1 MSEIITIHARKKF
14 LKKWKSHHKNAVS
27 LLRYVD
33 LIDLD
38 LKIYMLLQ
46 MFL

>member
-1 MSEIITIHARKKF
+1 MSEIITIHATKKF

-27 LLRYVD
+27 LL
-33 LIDLD
+33 IDQD
-38 LKIYMLLQ
+38 LKINMLLQ

>member
-1 MSEIITIHARKKF
+1 MQQKKF
-14 LKKWKSHHKNAVS
+14 LKWKSHHKNAVS
-27 LLRYVD
+27 L

>member
-1 MSEIITIHARKKF
+1 MQQKKF
-14 LKKWKSHHKNAVS
+14 LKWKSHHKNAVS
-27 LLRYVD
+27 LLID
-33 LIDLD
+33 LGFLD